1 MTEETYKE
9 ALERARLEL
18 ANALAQRDS
27 WNLKIVR
34 MQGLVKA
41 LSTRVAERENA
52 EEYEVEANRYVN
64 LMQAI
69 EAIINQENG
78 PMAPLQ
84 VREALTN
91 HGYDL
96 SSYANPMAMVHQTLR
111 RLSEQGKI
119 RAFPNGLYLRGFMLD
134 HLFHGIEKRSSQRQT
149 VGGLTRRRPK

>member
-1 MTEETYKE
+1 MTEEAYKE
-9 ALERARLEL
+9 ALDRARLEL
-18 ANALAQRDS
+18 ANALAQRDN

-41 LSTRVAERENA
+41 LSTRVAERKIA
-52 EEYEVEANRYVN
+52 EESEVEANRYVN

-69 EAIINQENG
+69 EAIINQGNG

-96 SSYANPMAMVHQTLR
+96 SCYANPMAMVHQTLR

-119 RAFPNGLYLRGFMLD
+119 RAFPNGIYLRGFMFA
-134 HLFHGIEKRSSQRQT
+134 HLSHGIEKPSPQRQAA
-149 VGGLTRRRPK
+149 GRLRRRRPK